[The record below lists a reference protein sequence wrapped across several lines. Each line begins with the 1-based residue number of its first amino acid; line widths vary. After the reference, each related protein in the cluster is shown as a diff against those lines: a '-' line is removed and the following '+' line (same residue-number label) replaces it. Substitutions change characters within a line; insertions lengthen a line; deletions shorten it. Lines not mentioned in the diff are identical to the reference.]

1 MAEMLEVNQS
11 NLDEEARGVA
21 YAKTVVDIHRALV
34 EAGKLAEPT
43 EEPKRHRLLGG
54 EDPVF

>member
-21 YAKTVVDIHRALV
+21 YAKVVVATHRALV
-34 EAGKLAEPT
+34 EAGKVTEPT
-43 EEPKRHRLLGG
+43 KEPKHNRLLGG
-54 EDPVF
+54 EEPVF